1 MNNRLQQFLELE
13 NLTPARLADIIGV
26 QRSGMSHILSG
37 RNKPG
42 FDFIHKLLI
51 KFPDISAD
59 WFITGKGKPYKEM
72 NRHNSTHSQ
81 DAIRHNTS
89 PSVEIDKSDSAPSF
103 DLPIQ
108 DVFEKSENNTGLF
121 DSIEYDSQNTD
132 SKIFRE
138 NSANTQNTTY
148 SIDNEQVNSTLSTK
162 QLNENQINAHKQEEG
177 FKKRSVKRVI
187 IFYNDGSFEELFPWG
202 AKGC

>member
-13 NLTPARLADIIGV
+13 DLTPARLADILGV

-51 KFPDISAD
+51 KFPNISAD

-72 NRHNSTHSQ
+72 NRETNMTGF
-81 DAIRHNTS
+81 S
-89 PSVEIDKSDSAPSF
+89 PSKEGSRQEEPSAIDDFLK
-103 DLPIQ
+103 Q
-108 DVFEKSENNTGLF
+108 DIFEKSEIGTGLF
-121 DSIEYDSQNTD
+121 DSIGFDPQNAAVQNFSKNSTNEEYAVHNTD
-132 SKIFRE
+132 NESKQTSFG
-138 NSANTQNTTY
+138 
-148 SIDNEQVNSTLSTK
+148 TK
-162 QLNENQINAHKQEEG
+162 QLNENQINAFKRDAA
-177 FKKRSVKRVI
+177 FKKRGVKRVI
-187 IFYNDGSFEELFPWG
+187 IFYDDGSFEELFPIQ